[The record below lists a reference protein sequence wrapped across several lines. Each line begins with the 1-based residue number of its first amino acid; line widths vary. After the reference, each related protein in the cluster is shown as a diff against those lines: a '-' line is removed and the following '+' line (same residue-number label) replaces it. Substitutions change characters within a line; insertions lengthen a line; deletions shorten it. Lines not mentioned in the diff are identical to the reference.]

1 MSAYYHGTLKTADV
15 IGKDTVDLIPGQ
27 YTNIGELVVAADEQ
41 IGMGYGNDNTQQN
54 AQGRIFVGL
63 HTADGTDISGKF
75 RIIQVSSQNIPIGSQ
90 PVLLDVD
97 LAALCQGE
105 HDRIGQ
111 IAFPWN
117 KTLLSKD
124 KKFQFQ
130 VLNDTAAVQ
139 TVSKAHSNIL
149 MDITRKL
156 V

>member
-1 MSAYYHGTLKTADV
+1 MNYYHGTLKTADV
-15 IGKDTVDLIPGQ
+15 IGKETVDLIPGQ
-27 YTNIGELVVAADEQ
+27 YTNIGEIIVAADEQ

-63 HTADGTDISGKF
+63 HTADGTEISGKF

-90 PVLLDVD
+90 PVLMDVD

-105 HDRIGQ
+105 NDRIGQ
-111 IAFPWN
+111 IPFPWN
-117 KTLLSKD
+117 KTLLSKA

-130 VLNDTAAVQ
+130 VLNDTDTVQ
-139 TVSKAHSNIL
+139 TVSRAHSSVL
-149 MDITRKL
+149 MDITRRL